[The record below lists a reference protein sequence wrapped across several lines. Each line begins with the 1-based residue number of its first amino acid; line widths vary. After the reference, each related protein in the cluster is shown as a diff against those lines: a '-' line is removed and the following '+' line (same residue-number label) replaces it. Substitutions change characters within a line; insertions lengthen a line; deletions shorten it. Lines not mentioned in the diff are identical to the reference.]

1 MVLGWYQYSTS
12 SQSGDKKPKF
22 RPRLQGG
29 VGRLVMEF
37 SCFYLGLA
45 REPGSTF
52 WQLSIPASRSP
63 ACARRVNCLRWLES
77 WRSTES
83 IQRKRTLN
91 VVREN
96 APEFVKQ
103 ADSWQGSKYN
113 EKTVDRLD

>member
-12 SQSGDKKPKF
+12 PQSGDKKPKF

-52 WQLSIPASRSP
+52 WQLSIIRVKEPCVCAARKLLTLARKLEEHRIYPA
-63 ACARRVNCLRWLES
+63 
-77 WRSTES
+77 
-83 IQRKRTLN
+83 
-91 VVREN
+91 
-96 APEFVKQ
+96 
-103 ADSWQGSKYN
+103 
-113 EKTVDRLD
+113 